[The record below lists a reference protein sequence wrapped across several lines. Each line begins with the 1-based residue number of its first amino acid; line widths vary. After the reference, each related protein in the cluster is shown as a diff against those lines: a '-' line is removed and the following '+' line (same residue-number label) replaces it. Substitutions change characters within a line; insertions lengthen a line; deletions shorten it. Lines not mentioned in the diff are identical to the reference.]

1 MLLSSPWIVALL
13 GLGVGVPLGFA
24 LERGGFCMNTAFRSV
39 IFEKDKSVLR
49 AYVLVLMINILGVAL
64 LEEFAVIFP
73 MRPPFFWLAAI
84 VGGYVFGVGMVLAGG
99 CSCGSYYRFGRG
111 MVGSFLAVI
120 GFAAAAT
127 ITSVGF
133 LAPVTDLLRGPVIDV
148 YGESATVLN
157 VLGIEFGP
165 LKWVVLAALL
175 VAGAAWLAKSP
186 KQRFVIGWNWKV
198 TGVVIGVIALGAW
211 VVSGL
216 TMRDYGLSF
225 TQPTVSAVRFITTG
239 DNSGI
244 NWATFQLIGVPV
256 GALVSS
262 LIASEFSLRVPKPG
276 RAAAQFGGGL
286 IMGFG
291 AVVAGGCNIGH
302 GITGVSSLALSSI
315 VATGAAMFGVWTM
328 TGLVYRAS
336 RGGAASPAAQSASA

>member
-1 MLLSSPWIVALL
+1 
-13 GLGVGVPLGFA
+13 
-24 LERGGFCMNTAFRSV
+24 
-39 IFEKDKSVLR
+39 
-49 AYVLVLMINILGVAL
+49 
-64 LEEFAVIFP
+64 
-73 MRPPFFWLAAI
+73 
-84 VGGYVFGVGMVLAGG
+84 
-99 CSCGSYYRFGRG
+99 

-120 GFAAAAT
+120 GFAVAAT

-133 LAPVTDLLRGPVIDV
+133 LAPVTDLLRRPVIDV

-157 VLGIEFGP
+157 VLGVEFGP
-165 LKWVVLAALL
+165 LKWVVVGALL
-175 VAGAAWLAKSP
+175 VVGAAWLAKSP

-198 TGVVIGVIALGAW
+198 TGVVVGVIALGAW

-225 TQPTVSAVRFITTG
+225 TQPTVSAVQFITTG

-244 NWATFQLIGVPV
+244 NWATFQLIGVPI

-262 LIASEFSLRVPKPG
+262 LIASEFSLRVPKAG

-302 GITGVSSLALSSI
+302 GITGVSSLALASI
-315 VATGAAMFGVWTM
+315 VATGAAMLGVWTM
-328 TGLVYRAS
+328 TGIVYRAS
-336 RGGAASPAAQSASA
+336 RSGAASPAAQSASA